1 MNNWPFLSVRHCET
15 EAHDGRE
22 SQSATFLFVLSPRNQ
37 NSPVSL
43 NTPTSQ
49 RKKDNRNAALK
60 RNVEISMPSLQQ
72 KEEKKK
78 YLLSFLKNTHLQKT
92 ISRMRDKGLH
102 FVRANLVS

>member
-1 MNNWPFLSVRHCET
+1 
-15 EAHDGRE
+15 
-22 SQSATFLFVLSPRNQ
+22 
-37 NSPVSL
+37 
-43 NTPTSQ
+43 
-49 RKKDNRNAALK
+49 
-60 RNVEISMPSLQQ
+60 MPSLQQ